1 MTPGTEV
8 KDMQLCCVLPA
19 PGGEAG
25 LALGFKLGGMGEAE
39 KSVEWQGP
47 HCVRP
52 CVLQEGMTPGR
63 AEAAVSLE
71 QGVYE

>member
-1 MTPGTEV
+1 MP
-8 KDMQLCCVLPA
+8 LCGVSPA

-39 KSVEWQGP
+39 ESVELQGP

-52 CVLQEGMTPGR
+52 CVLQEGMTPGQ